1 MKALGRAGVICCLYS
16 MLVLLTY
23 TFVYVQLSSGARG
36 LAFGMNRSIVGF
48 YSLHP
53 SQPLFCHAGTGLP
66 GLNQY

>member
-1 MKALGRAGVICCLYS
+1 MICCLYS

-36 LAFGMNRSIVGF
+36 LAFGMNRSIVIGF
-48 YSLHP
+48 YSLRP
-53 SQPLFCHAGTGLP
+53 SRTFIQSCRDGLP

>member
-1 MKALGRAGVICCLYS
+1 MICCLYS

-36 LAFGMNRSIVGF
+36 LAFGMNRSIVVGF
-48 YSLHP
+48 YSLRP
-53 SQPLFCHAGTGLP
+53 SQHLFSHAGTGLP